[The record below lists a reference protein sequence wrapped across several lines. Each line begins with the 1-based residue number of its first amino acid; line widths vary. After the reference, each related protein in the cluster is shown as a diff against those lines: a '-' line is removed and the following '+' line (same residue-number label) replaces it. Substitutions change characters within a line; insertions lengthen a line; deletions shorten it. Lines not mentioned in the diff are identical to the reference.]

1 METDSG
7 FWTRPYYCFVEWLST
22 CSNLDEY
29 APKLHSDDRNAASQK
44 PCTILHRLYGCH
56 LGRPFYQT

>member
-7 FWTRPYYCFVEWLST
+7 FWTRAYYCFVEWLTT

-29 APKLHSDDRNAASQK
+29 AQKLHSDDRNVASLVETF
-44 PCTILHRLYGCH
+44 CYLLS
-56 LGRPFYQT
+56 

>member
-7 FWTRPYYCFVEWLST
+7 FQMRSYYYSIEWLTT

-29 APKLHSDDRNAASQK
+29 ALKLNGDDRYAAS
-44 PCTILHRLYGCH
+44 
-56 LGRPFYQT
+56 FV

>member
-7 FWTRPYYCFVEWLST
+7 FRMRPYYCFVEWLTT

-29 APKLHSDDRNAASQK
+29 ALKLHSDNRSAASFVETF
-44 PCTILHRLYGCH
+44 CCF
-56 LGRPFYQT
+56 PF